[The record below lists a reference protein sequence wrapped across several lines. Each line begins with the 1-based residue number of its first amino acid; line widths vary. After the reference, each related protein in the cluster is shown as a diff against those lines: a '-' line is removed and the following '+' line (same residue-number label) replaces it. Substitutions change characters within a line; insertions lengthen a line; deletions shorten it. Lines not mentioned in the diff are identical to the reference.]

1 MAEFAILMFICNF
14 ALIITYNKMNDKP
27 TFTFRDGMSADEGY
41 IQWIADIKQRFRQS
55 QIKAAVRVNTAMLEF
70 YWSMGRDIVE
80 LRAESKWGSG
90 FFNQLSLDMRTAFPD
105 ETGFS
110 VTNLKYMRR
119 WYAFYRERVTIRH
132 QAGDEFDDALEIN
145 SSDELNVAIRHQ
157 VGDELEVA
165 IRQQVADEIEGMEKG
180 HQVGG
185 QLEMPEIFGRI
196 PWKHHVHIISKCKS
210 LDEALFYINRVAE
223 EGWSRSRLEHQ
234 VAANLFGSQGAAI
247 TNFELTLP
255 APQSQLAKEIL
266 KDPYNFGFLA
276 MNEEYEEKDME
287 DALVDNVTQFLLEL
301 GKGFSYVG
309 RQMELQMPGGQTF
322 FPDLLFYHI
331 PQHRYVVIE
340 LKVVKYIPEFAGKLN
355 FYVTAVDE
363 LLRGEND
370 NPTVGLIICKSTDK
384 TVVEWSLRD
393 INKPL
398 GVSSYQLEEV
408 VERTVKEL
416 ELKKGKCS

>member
-1 MAEFAILMFICNF
+1 
-14 ALIITYNKMNDKP
+14 MNDKP
-27 TFTFRDGMSADEGY
+27 TFTFRDGMTADEGY

-70 YWSMGRDIVE
+70 YWSVGRDLVT
-80 LRAESKWGSG
+80 LRAEERWGAG
-90 FFNQLSLDMRTAFPD
+90 VVKQFALDMRQAFPD

-110 VTNLKYMRR
+110 YSNVKYMKQ
-119 WYAFYRERVTIRH
+119 WYSYYYEKVTKS
-132 QAGDEFDDALEIN
+132 QQLAGQIEIPEKSQQLAGQLEKDKKGQQLADQLDVDEK
-145 SSDELNVAIRHQ
+145 S
-157 VGDELEVA
+157 
-165 IRQQVADEIEGMEKG
+165 

-185 QLEMPEIFGRI
+185 ELEMPKIFGRI
-196 PWKHHVHIISKCKS
+196 PWFHHVHIISKCKS

-223 EGWSRSRLEHQ
+223 EGWSRSRLESQ

-276 MNEEYEEKDME
+276 MNAEYEEKDME

-416 ELKKGKCS
+416 EMKKEKCL

>member
-1 MAEFAILMFICNF
+1 M
-14 ALIITYNKMNDKP
+14 TDKP
-27 TFTFRDGMSADEGY
+27 TFVSRDMMTADEGY
-41 IQWIADIKQRFRQS
+41 VQWMADIKQRFRQS
-55 QIKAAVRVNTAMLEF
+55 QLKAAVRVNTAVLEF

-80 LRAESKWGSG
+80 MRAESKWGSD
-90 FFNQLSLDMRTAFPD
+90 FFNQLSLDLRTTFPN

-110 VTNLKYMRR
+110 VTNLKYMKR
-119 WYAFYRERVTIRH
+119 WYAFYSEGVTNRQ
-132 QAGDEFDDALEIN
+132 QAVDEFN
-145 SSDELNVAIRHQ
+145 
-157 VGDELEVA
+157 VA
-165 IRQQVADEIEGMEKG
+165 IRQQAVDEFEEDKKG
-180 HQVGG
+180 QQTVG
-185 QLEMPEIFGRI
+185 QLQFPDIFGLI
-196 PWKHHVHIISKCKS
+196 PWGSHILIISKCQS
-210 LDEALFYINRVAE
+210 LDEALFYINKVAE
-223 EGWSRSRLEHQ
+223 EGWSRSRLEDQ
-234 VAANLFGSQGAAI
+234 IAANLFGSQGAAV
-247 TNFELTLP
+247 TNFSNTLP

-266 KDPYNFGFLA
+266 KDPYHFDFLS
-276 MNEEYEEKDME
+276 MNEEYEEKDLE
-287 DALVDNVTQFLLEL
+287 EALVAKVTQFLIEL

-363 LLRGEND
+363 LLRGEGD

-384 TVVEWSLRD
+384 TVVEWSLKD

-398 GVSSYQLEEV
+398 GVSTYQLEQV

-416 ELKKGKCS
+416 EQQKENSRK

>member
-1 MAEFAILMFICNF
+1 MS
-14 ALIITYNKMNDKP
+14 DKP
-27 TFTFRDGMSADEGY
+27 TFTFRDGMTADEGY
-41 IQWIADIKQRFRQS
+41 VQWMADIKQRFRQS

-70 YWSMGRDIVE
+70 YWSLGRDMVE

-90 FFNQLSLDMRTAFPD
+90 FFDQLSLDLRTAFPE

-110 VTNLKYMRR
+110 VTNLKYMKR
-119 WYAFYRERVTIRH
+119 WYAFYNERVVNRQRLVDEIRQQPADEIIAVQSDEPNVVIRH
-132 QAGDEFDDALEIN
+132 QAGDELD
-145 SSDELNVAIRHQ
+145 VT
-157 VGDELEVA
+157 
-165 IRQQVADEIEGMEKG
+165 IRQRLVDEKG
-180 HQVGG
+180 QRLVD
-185 QLEMPEIFGRI
+185 QLEMPELFGRV
-196 PWKHHVHIISKCKS
+196 PWGQHIDIISKCET
-210 LDEALFYINRVAE
+210 LDEALFYVQQVVDG
-223 EGWSRSRLEHQ
+223 GWSRPKLN
-234 VAANLFGSQGAAI
+234 ANIDKHLYQSQGAAV
-247 TNFELTLP
+247 TNFEHTLP

-266 KDPYNFGFLA
+266 KDPYHFGFLS
-276 MNEEYEEKDME
+276 MSEEYEEKDLE
-287 DALVDNVTQFLLEL
+287 DALVSNVTRFLMEL

-363 LLRGEND
+363 LLRGEGD

-398 GVSSYQLEEV
+398 GVSTYQLEQV
-408 VERTVKEL
+408 VARTVKEL
-416 ELKKGKCS
+416 EQKKENARK

>member
-1 MAEFAILMFICNF
+1 
-14 ALIITYNKMNDKP
+14 MNDKP
-27 TFTFRDGMSADEGY
+27 TFTFRDGMTSDKGY
-41 IQWIADIKQRFRQS
+41 IKWIADIKQRFCQS

-70 YWSMGRDIVE
+70 YWSVGRDLVT
-80 LRAESKWGSG
+80 LRAEERWGAG
-90 FFNQLSLDMRTAFPD
+90 VVKQFALDMRQAFPN
-105 ETGFS
+105 EIGFS
-110 VTNLKYMRR
+110 DTNVKYMKR
-119 WYAFYRERVTIRH
+119 WYLFYYEQVIKGQQVVDLIGH
-132 QAGDEFDDALEIN
+132 QAGGQLE
-145 SSDELNVAIRHQ
+145 AIEKNLQ
-157 VGDELEVA
+157 VVG
-165 IRQQVADEIEGMEKG
+165 QIEGEGKG
-180 HQVGG
+180 HQVGD

-196 PWKHHVHIISKCKS
+196 PWKHHVHIISKCQS

-223 EGWSRSRLEHQ
+223 EGWSRSRLEDQ
-234 VAANLFGSQGAAI
+234 IAADLFSSQGAAI
-247 TNFELTLP
+247 TNFEHTLP
-255 APQSQLAKEIL
+255 APQSQLAKEML
-266 KDPYNFGFLA
+266 KDPYHFEFLSMA
-276 MNEEYEEKDME
+276 KEYEEKDLE
-287 DALVDNVTQFLLEL
+287 DALVSNVTRFLMEL

-363 LLRGEND
+363 LLRGEGD

-416 ELKKGKCS
+416 ELKKMEGRK